1 MNSVEPVATANGRAD
16 ASALHQALVD
26 QLNAQGRIRTARVES
41 AFRAVPR
48 HLFLPGYPL
57 QRVYSDKAIDTKR
70 MAGEAVSS
78 SSQPSMMAVML
89 EQLGLRRGH
98 RVLEIGAGTG
108 YNAALMAHIV
118 GKSGQVITVDI
129 DEDIVDDARA
139 HLAAAGFAQVQA
151 IAGDGGLGYAVA
163 APYDRIILTVGAWD
177 IAPAWREQLESDG
190 RLLLP
195 LSIAAGAQASVAF
208 DRADDHLMSVSL
220 SPCGFMMLRGAFA
233 GREQRVR
240 LGTQGDLH
248 LITDD
253 PSKVDA
259 DTLSAWL
266 AGPSTDRLVDV
277 RASPDEISY
286 KFTVWVALH
295 EPRIFTLV
303 ATDGEASGL
312 ALKVFGGTGSP
323 EVRWAIGMLGERSLC
338 LLLMRPGGEG
348 APTLGGSDPTER
360 SNLLLR
366 SFGPDRGL
374 GSDLGDHIAAWDAAG
389 RPSIESARIR
399 AYPVEQD
406 FTSLKNETLIEKR
419 WTVLA
424 VDWK

>member
-1 MNSVEPVATANGRAD
+1 MEPVETTDAGAD
-16 ASALHQALVD
+16 ATALHQALVD
-26 QLNAQGRIRTARVES
+26 QLKAQGRIRTARVES

-277 RASPDEISY
+277 RASPDEIWY

-303 ATDGEASGL
+303 ASADQVASGL
-312 ALKVFGGTGSP
+312 APRVFRGLGHAKFRS
-323 EVRWAIGMLGERSLC
+323 ALGMLGERSLC
-338 LLLMRPGGEG
+338 LLLERPRDEKTARLEG
-348 APTLGGSDPTER
+348 SGPSER
-360 SNLLLR
+360 SDLVLR
-366 SFGPDRGL
+366 SFGPDHGL
-374 GSDLGDHIAAWDAAG
+374 GSDLGDHVAAWDTAG

-399 AYPVEQD
+399 AYPVGQD
-406 FTSLKNETLIEKR
+406 FTSLKNESLIKKR

-424 VDWK
+424 LDWK